1 VARGSDENVFGLD
14 VAVEKVVR
22 VNVFETLHDLEKNA
36 LDTGVVE
43 TLVVASLHQLVEV
56 TLHVLH
62 GDMELLGVGVQEDVE
77 SGNEVR
83 MLREGAKEDDLA
95 EFQTWC

>member
-1 VARGSDENVFGLD
+1 M
-14 VAVEKVVR
+14 R

-36 LDTGVVE
+36 LDAGIIE

-56 TLHVLH
+56 ALHVLH

-77 SGNEVR
+77 SGN
-83 MLREGAKEDDLA
+83 
-95 EFQTWC
+95 